1 MAEIGPVQF
10 ARVAREVAE
19 TAVPQYRS
27 PFSTHTFTQPS
38 LLAILCLMRYEDWTY
53 REAEVRL
60 REHAELREALGLAR
74 VPDYTTLYRCLR
86 RTNEDDVTR
95 LLHETIRRM
104 PPPPDGGT
112 TVAVDGT
119 GLAPGAISTFFVNR
133 TRDRGE
139 GFTWR
144 HWLKWVVVV
153 DLPRRLI
160 LAQAA
165 KRGPTNDGPTLR
177 PLLDGARHVAPI
189 RCVLADGEFDSEL
202 ARCRWSAAA
211 YAHVSDVRRQ
221 VSRFVVG
228 TGGKTGGGSTGGS
241 LRNMSAKSRR
251 VRRSS
256 RSQRLVWCFGG
267 LLNV

>member
-27 PFSTHTFTQPS
+27 PFSKHTFTQPS

-60 REHAELREALGLAR
+60 GEHTELREALGLAR

-86 RTNEDDVTR
+86 RTNEDDLTR
-95 LLHETIRRM
+95 LLHEIIRRM

-133 TRDRGE
+133 VRDRGE
-139 GFTWR
+139 GSPGAIGSSGWWSWTCRAGSSWRRLPNAGRPTTGRPCAPCSTAFVTWR
-144 HWLKWVVVV
+144 
-153 DLPRRLI
+153 RS
-160 LAQAA
+160 
-165 KRGPTNDGPTLR
+165 
-177 PLLDGARHVAPI
+177 VASW
-189 RCVLADGEFDSEL
+189 RTAS
-202 ARCRWSAAA
+202 
-211 YAHVSDVRRQ
+211 
-221 VSRFVVG
+221 
-228 TGGKTGGGSTGGS
+228 STAS
-241 LRNMSAKSRR
+241 
-251 VRRSS
+251 
-256 RSQRLVWCFGG
+256 
-267 LLNV
+267 